1 MQLRS
6 VLITAVAFVLATS
19 AQAQLIVGSD
29 ITNATIFHIDINTSA
44 ATPLLSGADARAWGM
59 AYDKSTN
66 TLYWN
71 NGSVL
76 FSSPYSLGGLTPT
89 NLGTMTYNAS
99 TVNFVAL
106 AFRNGKLLGTR
117 NIATEAVYEI
127 DPVTRVA
134 TLIYQY
140 PSTYDFGGID
150 VDAST
155 DRLFGL
161 SDTAPA
167 GGVRG
172 LFEINTSA
180 PSLTF
185 LAPYPG
191 AETDIDGLAAHNGRA
206 YYVTDQPGQFYVYD
220 IATGNQA
227 GTIPSPFTGSATFSA
242 ATYVPDEPVSIEKRT
257 WGQIKDFYR

>member
-1 MQLRS
+1 MFLRS
-6 VLITAVAFVLATS
+6 ILITAVAGVLATS

-29 ITNATIFHIDINTSA
+29 IANATIFHIDINTSA
-44 ATPLLSGADARAWGM
+44 ATPLLSGTDARAWGM

-71 NGSVL
+71 NGTVL

-89 NLGTMTYNAS
+89 NLGTITYNGAGIAI
-99 TVNFVAL
+99 VAL
-106 AFRNGKLLGTR
+106 AFRNGKLLGTK

-134 TLIYQY
+134 TLVYQY

-161 SDTAPA
+161 SDT
-167 GGVRG
+167 GTMG
-172 LFEINTSA
+172 LFEIDTNAAT
-180 PSLTF
+180 LTF
-185 LAPYPG
+185 RAPYPG
-191 AETDIDGLAAHNGRA
+191 GENDIDGLAAHNGRA
-206 YYVTDQPGQFYVYD
+206 YYVTDQPGVFYIYD
-220 IATGNQA
+220 IASGNQA
-227 GTIPSPFTGSATFSA
+227 GTIPSPFTGSATFSS

-257 WGQIKDFYR
+257 WGQIKNFYR